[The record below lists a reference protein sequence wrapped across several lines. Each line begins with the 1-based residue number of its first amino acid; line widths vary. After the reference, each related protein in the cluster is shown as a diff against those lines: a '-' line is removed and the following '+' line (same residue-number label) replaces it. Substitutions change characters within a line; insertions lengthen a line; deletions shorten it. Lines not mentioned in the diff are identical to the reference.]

1 MDDELLDVFDERGW
15 HVGTK
20 RRADVHRDGD
30 WHLAFHLWVTGPEG
44 VLFQRRA
51 RDKAS
56 WPGYLDASAAG
67 HLLAGEAIRDGL
79 READEELGAAYAFD
93 DLEPLGVHR
102 VDDAEHSGVVNRELQ
117 HVFAVRDDRP
127 LEAWEDFDRVELD
140 GLVLVGHD
148 EFLELVRALEVG
160 GDERAALHVHARA
173 WDGAAVDDVRVTPA
187 EVVPAPY
194 LTSIGPTLRRL
205 GRRGRPADGPSSASS
220 QI

>member
-1 MDDELLDVFDERGW
+1 MDELLDVFDERGW

-20 RRADVHRDGD
+20 PRADVHRDGD
-30 WHLAFHLWVTGPEG
+30 WHLSFHLWVVGPDG

-67 HLLAGEAIRDGL
+67 HLIAGEAIRDGL

-93 DLEPLGVHR
+93 DLESLGVHR
-102 VDDAEHSGVVNRELQ
+102 VDETEHSGLVNRELQ

-127 LEAWEDFDRVELD
+127 LEAWSDFDRVELD
-140 GLVLVGHD
+140 GLVHVDHD
-148 EFLELVRALEVG
+148 AFLELARALDG
-160 GDERAALHVHARA
+160 GDGAPEGLIVPGRA
-173 WDGAAVDDVRVTPA
+173 WDGTALSGVQVSPE

-194 LTSIGPTLRRL
+194 LTAIAPALRRL
-205 GRRGRPADGPSSASS
+205 GHRD
-220 QI
+220 

>member
-20 RRADVHRDGD
+20 RRGDVHRDGD
-30 WHLAFHLWVTGPEG
+30 WHLAFHLWVVTPGG

-51 RDKAS
+51 RDKSS

-67 HLLAGEAIRDGL
+67 HLLAGEAVRDGV
-79 READEELGAAYAFD
+79 READEELGTAYVFD

-102 VDDAEHSGVVNRELQ
+102 VDDPERSGVVNRELQ

-127 LEAWEDFDRVELD
+127 LARWTGFDRVELD
-140 GLVLVGHD
+140 GLVLVGH
-148 EFLELVRALEVG
+148 EGFAALAAAVTGSEDDAREAVSVG
-160 GDERAALHVHARA
+160 GRA
-173 WDGAAVDDVRVTPA
+173 WDGAREEDVAVSAA

-194 LTSIGPTLRRL
+194 LDAIAPDLRRL
-205 GRRGRPADGPSSASS
+205 AGA
-220 QI
+220 

>member
-30 WHLAFHLWVTGPEG
+30 WHLAFHLWVTSPDG

-67 HLLAGEAIRDGL
+67 HLIAGEAIRDGM
-79 READEELGAAYAFD
+79 REVDEELGAAYAFD
-93 DLEPLGVHR
+93 DLESLGVHR
-102 VDDAEHSGVVNRELQ
+102 VDDAERSGVVNRELQ

-148 EFLELVRALEVG
+148 AFLELARALEGEDDAV
-160 GDERAALHVHARA
+160 DAPALPARA
-173 WDGAAVDDVRVTPA
+173 WDGSAVRDVRVTPG
-187 EVVPAPY
+187 EIVPAPY
-194 LTSIGPTLRRL
+194 LTAIAPALRRL
-205 GRRGRPADGPSSASS
+205 GRHG
-220 QI
+220 